1 MKIISQMPNER
12 VLISIKDD
20 ELANILGSYS
30 KYDIKKDF
38 IDQAIKTEVEIEI
51 CDIYQKHRLINS
63 IQNSAEY
70 ETARRKLE
78 EMLRALTPIENKIE
92 LLSKK

>member
-1 MKIISQMPNER
+1 MPNER
-12 VLISIKDD
+12 VLISIKED

-38 IDQAIKTEVEIEI
+38 MDQAIKTEMEIDI
-51 CDIYQKHRLINS
+51 CDIYQKHRLIHS

-70 ETARRKLE
+70 DTARRKLKE
-78 EMLRALTPIENKIE
+78 ILDALTPIEDKIKT
-92 LLSKK
+92 LSKS